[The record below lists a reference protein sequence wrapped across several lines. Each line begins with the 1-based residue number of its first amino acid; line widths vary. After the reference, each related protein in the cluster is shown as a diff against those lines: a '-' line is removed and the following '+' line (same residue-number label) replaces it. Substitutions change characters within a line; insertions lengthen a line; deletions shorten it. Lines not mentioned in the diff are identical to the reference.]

1 MVLAVEPVSTP
12 YQLTHTYADPHVV
25 FQSINHSFSLLR
37 SWREDSRCRY
47 FLKLIKMLCFHRTAG
62 AERWTKRVGAGT
74 DPENADPEHGL
85 GPAPVALHLH
95 VYVDPVITPRFLL
108 RRA

>member
-1 MVLAVEPVSTP
+1 
-12 YQLTHTYADPHVV
+12 
-25 FQSINHSFSLLR
+25 
-37 SWREDSRCRY
+37 
-47 FLKLIKMLCFHRTAG
+47 MLCLHRTAG

-74 DPENADPEHGL
+74 DPENADPENADPEHGL

-95 VYVDPVITPRFLL
+95 VYVDPVITTRFLL

>member
-1 MVLAVEPVSTP
+1 
-12 YQLTHTYADPHVV
+12 
-25 FQSINHSFSLLR
+25 
-37 SWREDSRCRY
+37 
-47 FLKLIKMLCFHRTAG
+47 MLCFHRTAG

-85 GPAPVALHLH
+85 GPAPVALLLH
-95 VYVDPVITPRFLL
+95 VYVDPVSTPQFLI